1 MKGLNQTGGLDLHDY
16 REHIEARQ
24 RSRIERERI
33 FNLGGG
39 LGVTRAR
46 LNGGVHRQVLTL
58 SWGTVL
64 D

>member
-24 RSRIERERI
+24 RSRIEGERI

-46 LNGGVHRQVLTL
+46 LNGGFIA
-58 SWGTVL
+58 
-64 D
+64 